1 MPEDA
6 MFTSRS
12 AILTYKTCHYKRF
25 LQYHV
30 LGTGLVPSLASLDLL
45 NGSCVHRGLQHLL
58 EHCRTEHPNGDFEE
72 ACIDAAVEAAREEV
86 WKPTLLG
93 GGILLKNSAE
103 YDRIDW
109 IIAEQECLWE
119 GLIRAFAIYKLPGIL
134 EEYEIL
140 EVEHEEIST
149 KFSDKVIFLG
159 KADGLF
165 LGRAGTTNAGKL
177 VILSIKTT
185 SEYADVTTRDIL
197 HDMQGVS
204 EWFLV
209 EERFSKAY
217 PKFREMVEYGMDFL
231 GLSLEDYSEEN
242 QKFLLKYKWMNEFK
256 EQPKVFAVQY
266 EYLVK
271 GKNAQEPYKSGIFK
285 QQSFLCHPLM
295 FDNSAPQVNWGFSG
309 ATVTVNPNKFKWK
322 IKSGNPGKGWSKCDI
337 WNEMGIKNWINMLA
351 TGEVQPEEGHPF
363 AAILVTPDLI
373 VRDEREINEWLISTR
388 YQEEKI
394 REQLEEIRILQIE
407 LEEHQGAN
415 LIEDGHLE
423 IISAKELEI
432 QTRIF
437 QYFDKDTQQCHDYY
451 GKDCIFVKHCH
462 ELDTI
467 EALRDGGYLIP
478 RISHHADERLYQ
490 IEKGWVE
497 KDE

>member
-1 MPEDA
+1 MVDQ

-30 LGTGLVPSLASLDLL
+30 QGTGLVPSLASLDLL

-58 EHCRTEHPNGDFEE
+58 EHCRVEHPNGDFEE

-86 WKPTLLG
+86 WKPTLINN
-93 GGILLKNSAE
+93 GIALKNSAE

-140 EVEHEEIST
+140 EVEHEEVSNG
-149 KFSDKVIFLG
+149 FSDEVIFLG

-165 LGRAGTTNAGKL
+165 LGREGTTNAGKL

-185 SEYADVTTRDIL
+185 SEYAEVTTRDIL

-209 EERFSKAY
+209 EERLQKIWEHVRQFN
-217 PKFREMVEYGMDFL
+217 DFDFKGSDSFYQL
-231 GLSLEDYSEEN
+231 
-242 QKFLLKYKWMNEFK
+242 FYKQPNP
-256 EQPKVFAVQY
+256 PKVFAVQY

-271 GKNAQEPYKSGIFK
+271 GKNAQEPYKSGIYK

-295 FDNSAPQVNWGFSG
+295 FDNSAPQVNWGFQG
-309 ATVTVNPNKFKWK
+309 ATVTINPNKFKWK
-322 IKSGNPGKGWSKCDI
+322 LKAGNPGKGWAKCDI

-363 AAILVTPDLI
+363 AAILITPDLI
-373 VRDEREINEWLISTR
+373 VRDEREINEWLVSTR

-394 REQLEEIRILQIE
+394 KEQLEEIDNSYLNIKHFQQYNKNGEDTPNVIRLKEELQKKIW
-407 LEEHQGAN
+407 
-415 LIEDGHLE
+415 
-423 IISAKELEI
+423 K
-432 QTRIF
+432 F
-437 QYFDKDTQQCHDYY
+437 FDKNTQQCHDYY

-478 RISHHADERLYQ
+478 RKSHHQDERLYQ
-490 IEKGWVE
+490 ITKGWIE